1 MDIQRFCV
9 EVVAAFINF
18 FQDREALW
26 RFAQAVAFQV
36 TGEDVQDLFED
47 FFIVLGCRGHGRWI
61 EEQI

>member
-1 MDIQRFCV
+1 
-9 EVVAAFINF
+9 
-18 FQDREALW
+18 
-26 RFAQAVAFQV
+26 VAFQV